1 MVGLVKQ
8 NIEFTLKKDR
18 FLHCLKTKQPLND
31 RAANGCLEP
40 ILTDAAACM
49 NDSSRANDPT
59 QCWYSITGFPTE
71 SNFNWDDYLLRNGE
85 IVGRNDII
93 RTARNI

>member
-1 MVGLVKQ
+1 MSAKRSFFQ
-8 NIEFTLKKDR
+8 IS
-18 FLHCLKTKQPLND
+18 
-31 RAANGCLEP
+31 ANGCLEP

-71 SNFNWDDYLLRNGE
+71 SNFNGDDYLLRNGE

>member
-1 MVGLVKQ
+1 
-8 NIEFTLKKDR
+8 
-18 FLHCLKTKQPLND
+18 
-31 RAANGCLEP
+31 
-40 ILTDAAACM
+40 M
-49 NDSSRANDPT
+49 NDSTRANDPT
-59 QCWYSITGFPTE
+59 QCLYSITGFPTE

>member
-1 MVGLVKQ
+1 MANSSAQQSL
-8 NIEFTLKKDR
+8 DD
-18 FLHCLKTKQPLND
+18 H
-31 RAANGCLEP
+31 AAKCCVEP
-40 ILTDAAACM
+40 ILPNAAACM
-49 NDSSRANDPT
+49 NDSTRANDPT
-59 QCWYSITGFPTE
+59 QCLYSITGFPTE

>member
-1 MVGLVKQ
+1 LGRYIKIYGALG
-8 NIEFTLKKDR
+8 TLYAKR
-18 FLHCLKTKQPLND
+18 TFN
-31 RAANGCLEP
+31 RIAANSGPEP
-40 ILTDAAACM
+40 KVAVAAACM
-49 NDSSRANDPT
+49 NDSTRANDPT
-59 QCWYSITGFPTE
+59 QCLYSITGFPTE

>member
-1 MVGLVKQ
+1 MGQYIKIYRALGPLNVKQ
-8 NIEFTLKKDR
+8 TFNRI
-18 FLHCLKTKQPLND
+18 
-31 RAANGCLEP
+31 AANGCSEP
-40 ILTDAAACM
+40 ILPNAAACM
-49 NDSSRANDPT
+49 NDSTRANDPT
-59 QCWYSITGFPTE
+59 QCLYSITGFPTE